1 MLCIITNQ
9 PTKKQPT
16 NQPTNKKM
24 KTAYKS
30 PIQGVHP
37 NLVKIIQEAENY
49 TFENTA
55 TTTKKTKNTKKTNFS
70 YKTKPK
76 TPTRTPSPRIDV
88 SNCQRILVFDTET
101 TGFPPSDDELY
112 NLDNLDNVDFTLMS
126 YITQL
131 SYVIYD
137 TKMQNIVN
145 IFNEYIDI
153 PQDVVITTK
162 ITNITG
168 IDRDTLDKKGIP
180 MIYALN
186 VFLQNLEEC
195 DCVVGHNV
203 LFDVKMIQLEMM
215 RYYGKCQTG
224 IFNNTIQYCT
234 MHQGVSICKLVTPK
248 TKTGNFKPPKLC
260 ELYSHYFQET
270 VENLHNSIVDVLV
283 CFRCFLKMEF
293 DSHIP
298 SDIFGEIIDFGLTE
312 V

>member
-9 PTKKQPT
+9 QKTT
-16 NQPTNKKM
+16 NPSKM
-24 KTAYKS
+24 KTMNKPS
-30 PIQGVHP
+30 SIQGVHP

-55 TTTKKTKNTKKTNFS
+55 TKKTNS
-70 YKTKPK
+70 LYKKTPKTPKILK

-101 TGFPPSDDELY
+101 TGFPPSDKDLY

-137 TKMQNIVN
+137 TKTQNIVN
-145 IFNEYIDI
+145 IFNEYIAI
-153 PQDVVITTK
+153 PQDVVITK
-162 ITNITG
+162 EITDITG
-168 IDRDTLDKKGIP
+168 IDRDTLDKNGIP
-180 MIYALN
+180 MIYALK

-195 DCVVGHNV
+195 DCVVGHNIS
-203 LFDVKMIQLEMM
+203 FDIKMIQLEMM
-215 RYYGKCQTG
+215 RYYGKYQTG
-224 IFNNTIQYCT
+224 IFNNILQYCT

-298 SDIFGEIIDFGLTE
+298 SDIFFEIIDFGLTE